1 MKVSVIGLGY
11 IGLPTA
17 TLIASRNIDVIGI
30 DINQD
35 IVDSLNCGN
44 THFHEPDLDKL
55 VASTV
60 SSGKLRASSKAE
72 PSDIFVIT
80 VPTPINHDKTC
91 DASYVFSAV
100 ELIAPVLQ
108 PSNLVILESTSP
120 VGLTEKC
127 VDLLSSLRKD
137 LKFPTYQDN
146 SIIEDVHVAYS
157 PERVLPGKILSEL
170 VKNNRV
176 IGGVTD
182 LSAQKA
188 LEFYSIFVQGEC
200 IKTNSRTAE
209 LCKLTENSFRDV
221 NIAFANELSL
231 ICDQKNIDVWELIS
245 LANHHPR
252 VNILSPGPGVG
263 GHCIAVD
270 PWFIVED
277 AQDNAN
283 LIKQARLINDN
294 KPDFVI
300 DKVKQ
305 MVDLMDQDISEIN
318 ISTMGIAFKPDVD
331 DLRESPAIEIAH
343 RINKMGFKNQFI
355 SEPNI
360 EMLPKILVEDNCSL
374 SSFKEAIEYADI
386 ILILV
391 KHKQFMAL
399 EKLNL
404 EKKNI
409 IDIIGIMRVH

>member
-1 MKVSVIGLGY
+1 
-11 IGLPTA
+11 
-17 TLIASRNIDVIGI
+17 
-30 DINQD
+30 
-35 IVDSLNCGN
+35 
-44 THFHEPDLDKL
+44 
-55 VASTV
+55 
-60 SSGKLRASSKAE
+60 
-72 PSDIFVIT
+72 
-80 VPTPINHDKTC
+80 
-91 DASYVFSAV
+91 
-100 ELIAPVLQ
+100 
-108 PSNLVILESTSP
+108 
-120 VGLTEKC
+120 
-127 VDLLSSLRKD
+127 
-137 LKFPTYQDN
+137 
-146 SIIEDVHVAYS
+146 
-157 PERVLPGKILSEL
+157 
-170 VKNNRV
+170 
-176 IGGVTD
+176 
-182 LSAQKA
+182 
-188 LEFYSIFVQGEC
+188 
-200 IKTNSRTAE
+200 
-209 LCKLTENSFRDV
+209 
-221 NIAFANELSL
+221 L